1 MLPEEPALLEYRL
14 GLRCRSRGQAGKTGP
29 VKEIFGRFGVGCSV
43 PGSRHPKPEEA
54 LPGVVL
60 LGAVVNIE
68 LEGAAGILHGAG
80 LDFYPVHIDWPGGQQ
95 GEGIVCLLEG

>member
-1 MLPEEPALLEYRL
+1 MNIASASAVGVEARPERPARL
-14 GLRCRSRGQAGKTGP
+14 KR
-29 VKEIFGRFGVGCSV
+29 IFGRFGVGCSV